1 VKRDGNYMSEKSPMV
16 RSGFRSAL
24 SALGGSRAIRRL
36 IAILQIAGHLE
47 PAAYSA
53 APSHDIREMQPFAQV
68 ANEAPAR
75 WEIMLSMRFSLTC
88 VFASVVAV
96 MAAGPPVAEISN
108 GKIRST
114 VYLPDPVNGFY
125 QGTRFDWSG
134 VIRSLEA
141 NGHSYYGPWF
151 TRRSETVRDFIYD
164 GEDIVAGPCSSTM
177 GPADEFGP
185 LGYDAAKPG
194 GTFVKIGVGVL
205 KRIDDKAYD
214 AFKLYPIA
222 DHGKWS
228 VKRKDDLIEIL
239 QILSDGASGYAYE
252 YRKTLR
258 LVKGKSEMKL
268 EHSLKNIGKN
278 AIETQ
283 VYNHNF
289 LVIDG
294 KGPQAG
300 TTVMLPF
307 AVTAGRKPNPELA
320 EIQGNKIVYKKTL
333 AGEDV
338 VFFPITGF
346 GDTASD
352 HEIRVENT
360 ALKAGMSM
368 RGDKPLEKVS
378 LWSIRSNVSVEPF
391 IAVSVAPRN
400 EFRWTS
406 SYRYYSIP

>member
-1 VKRDGNYMSEKSPMV
+1 MRLLVAFVLAG
-16 RSGFRSAL
+16 
-24 SALGGSRAIRRL
+24 AIT
-36 IAILQIAGHLE
+36 A
-47 PAAYSA
+47 
-53 APSHDIREMQPFAQV
+53 
-68 ANEAPAR
+68 
-75 WEIMLSMRFSLTC
+75 
-88 VFASVVAV
+88 
-96 MAAGPPVAEISN
+96 MAADPPIAEITN
-108 GKIRST
+108 GTIRAM

-134 VIRSLEA
+134 VVRSIQA
-141 NGHSYYGPWF
+141 NGHLYYGPWF
-151 TRRSETVRDFIYD
+151 TKRSATVRDFIYD
-164 GEDIVAGPCSSTM
+164 REDIVAGPCSSTM
-177 GPADEFGP
+177 GPADEFRP
-185 LGYDAAKPG
+185 LGYEAAQPG

-205 KRIDDKAYD
+205 RRTDEKAYD
-214 AFKLYPIA
+214 AFKLYPVA

-228 VKRKDDLIEIL
+228 VKRRDDSIEIL
-239 QILSDGASGYAYE
+239 HILSDESSGYRYE

-268 EHSLKNIGKN
+268 AHSLKNMGKD

-307 AVTAGRKPNPELA
+307 AVSTGRAPNPDLA
-320 EIQGNKIVYKKTL
+320 VIEGNKVVYKKTL

-338 VFFPITGF
+338 VSFPITGF

-352 HEIRVENT
+352 HEIRIENS
-360 ALKAGMSM
+360 ALKAGMSI
-368 RGDKPLEKVS
+368 RGDKPLRSVN

-391 IAVSVAPRN
+391 VDVSVAPGK

-406 SYRYYSIP
+406 SYRYYSIQ

>member
-1 VKRDGNYMSEKSPMV
+1 MFG
-16 RSGFRSAL
+16 
-24 SALGGSRAIRRL
+24 
-36 IAILQIAGHLE
+36 
-47 PAAYSA
+47 
-53 APSHDIREMQPFAQV
+53 
-68 ANEAPAR
+68 
-75 WEIMLSMRFSLTC
+75 
-88 VFASVVAV
+88 VFAAGAVAV

-108 GKIRST
+108 GKISVT

-134 VIRSLEA
+134 VVRSLEA

-151 TRRSETVRDFIYD
+151 TKRSETVRDFIYD

-177 GPADEFGP
+177 GPADEFRP
-185 LGYDAAKPG
+185 LGYDTAKPG
-194 GTFVKIGVGVL
+194 GTFVKIGVGTL
-205 KRIDDKAYD
+205 KRPDEKAYD
-214 AFKLYPIA
+214 AYWLYRIA

-228 VKRKDDLIEIL
+228 VKREGDSIEIL
-239 QILSDGASGYAYE
+239 QILRDESSGYGYE
-252 YRKTLR
+252 YRKTLC
-258 LVKGKSEMKL
+258 LISGKSEMEL
-268 EHSLKNIGKN
+268 AHSLKNIGKN

-300 TTVMLPF
+300 TMVMLPF
-307 AVTAGRKPNPELA
+307 AIGTGRKTNPDFATVE
-320 EIQGNKIVYKKTL
+320 GNKIVYGKTL

-338 VFFPITGF
+338 VSFPITGF

-352 HEIRVENT
+352 HEIRIESR

-368 RGDKPLEKVS
+368 RGDKPLKS
-378 LWSIRSNVSVEPF
+378 LNLWSIRSNVSVEPF
-391 IAVSVAPRN
+391 VAVSVAPGK
-400 EFRWTS
+400 EFGWTS

>member
-1 VKRDGNYMSEKSPMV
+1 MRLFVE
-16 RSGFRSAL
+16 FALASA
-24 SALGGSRAIRRL
+24 
-36 IAILQIAGHLE
+36 
-47 PAAYSA
+47 
-53 APSHDIREMQPFAQV
+53 
-68 ANEAPAR
+68 
-75 WEIMLSMRFSLTC
+75 
-88 VFASVVAV
+88 VAV

-108 GKIRST
+108 GKISAT

-134 VIRSLEA
+134 VVRSLEA

-151 TRRSETVRDFIYD
+151 TKRSETVRDFIYD
-164 GEDIVAGPCSSTM
+164 GQEIVAGPCSSTM
-177 GPADEFGP
+177 GPADEFQP
-185 LGYDAAKPG
+185 VGYDAAKPG
-194 GTFVKIGVGVL
+194 GTFVKIGVGAL
-205 KRIDDKAYD
+205 KRADEKAYD
-214 AFKLYPIA
+214 AFRLYAIA

-228 VKRKDDLIEIL
+228 VKPKGDSIEIL
-239 QILSDGASGYAYE
+239 QILSDGSSGYGYE

-258 LVKGKSEMKL
+258 LVKGKSEMEL
-268 EHSLKNIGKN
+268 VHSLKNIGKN

-289 LVIDG
+289 LVLDG

-300 TTVMLPF
+300 MTVTLPF
-307 AVTAGRKPNPELA
+307 EVTTGRKPNPELA
-320 EIQGNKIVYKKTL
+320 AIEGNKIVYKKTL

-352 HEIRVENT
+352 HEIRIEST

-368 RGDKPLEKVS
+368 RGDKPLQRVS

-391 IAVSVAPRN
+391 VAVSVAPGK

>member
-1 VKRDGNYMSEKSPMV
+1 MRLFVE
-16 RSGFRSAL
+16 FAL
-24 SALGGSRAIRRL
+24 LGAV
-36 IAILQIAGHLE
+36 
-47 PAAYSA
+47 AA
-53 APSHDIREMQPFAQV
+53 
-68 ANEAPAR
+68 
-75 WEIMLSMRFSLTC
+75 
-88 VFASVVAV
+88 

-108 GKIRST
+108 GRISAT
-114 VYLPDPVNGFY
+114 VYLPDPIRGFY

-134 VIRSLEA
+134 VVRSLEA

-151 TRRSETVRDFIYD
+151 TKRSETVRDFIYD

-177 GPADEFGP
+177 GPSDEFFRP
-185 LGYDAAKPG
+185 LGYETAKAG
-194 GTFVKIGVGVL
+194 GTFVKIGVGTL
-205 KRIDDKAYD
+205 KRTDEKAYD
-214 AFKLYPIA
+214 AFRLYPIA

-228 VKRKDDLIEIL
+228 VKHKGDSIEIL
-239 QILSDGASGYAYE
+239 QILSDGSSGYGYE

-258 LVKGKSEMKL
+258 LVKGKSEMEL
-268 EHSLKNIGKN
+268 AHSLKNIGKN

-307 AVTAGRKPNPELA
+307 AVSTGRKPNPDLA
-320 EIQGNKIVYKKTL
+320 AIEGNQVVYKKSL

-352 HEIRVENT
+352 HEIRVENR
-360 ALKAGMSM
+360 AVKAGMSM
-368 RGDKPLEKVS
+368 RGDKPLKSVS

-391 IAVSVAPRN
+391 VAVSVAPGK